1 MNGNDRG
8 LVFFIGAIIL
18 AWLILDDF
26 FGKKLIS
33 KFVDNVA
40 GDADA
45 ALKDAIIDNIPIVG
59 DVKDVI
65 DDVKDAAKKPPTK
78 LPDIKKPEN
87 MLPMVDEKGKETGK
101 VVPGNYQTRAD
112 YYNKPFMPPPW
123 SGYGP
128 KPGFDPTKSGK
139 K

>member
-26 FGKKLIS
+26 FGKKFIS

-45 ALKDAIIDNIPIVG
+45 AIKDAILDSIPIVG
-59 DVKDVI
+59 DVKDVV
-65 DDVKDAAKKPPTK
+65 DDVKDAAKKPKTP
-78 LPDIKKPEN
+78 LPDITKPEN
-87 MLPMVDEKGKETGK
+87 MLPVPGSSKDK
-101 VVPGNYQTRAD
+101 VVPGDYHTKTD